1 MLGRCSV
8 RRYCEACFEKQL
20 KIEALTDEITRLK
33 AKLKYLERKEQE
45 GYFGSSTPSSK
56 VPLKANAPAENQRKQ
71 GGLKKGHPGHG
82 RQGFDES
89 QADHIVQLDS
99 EIGNRCPQCGGP
111 LEHRGTESR
120 SVIDMAPL
128 QAQKTLYIVPKQYCP
143 HCRRAFQPHPPGVL
157 PKTLFGNQLIATAAT
172 MHYLHGVPM
181 GRICEQVGVGLG
193 ALIKIF
199 HRVAK
204 LFSSIPNRLI
214 EQYRQAPVKHADET
228 RWPNDGHQGYVWL
241 FATIKISIFLFRETR
256 SSSVPREVF
265 GKDPLPGTLVV
276 DRYHA
281 YNKAPCLL
289 QYCYA
294 HLLRNVQ
301 DLEKE
306 FPENQE
312 VRNFVNLLASLLA
325 SAMNLRSLPIPDA
338 QFYERTKE
346 VKSQILKAVHD
357 GAQHLAIRRIQEIFH
372 ENEQRLYRW
381 ADDRQIPADNNLA
394 ERDLRPSV
402 IARKVSFGS
411 QSKAGANT
419 RSILMTVLHTLKK
432 QISDPCSTLKT
443 ALDQLAKNPTL
454 DPFALL
460 FYTNT
465 S

>member
-1 MLGRCSV
+1 MRT
-8 RRYCEACFEKQL
+8 YCEGCFEKQR
-20 KIEALTDEITRLK
+20 KIDALTEENKQLK
-33 AKLKYLERKEQE
+33 TKLKYLERKEQE

-56 VPLKANAPAENQRKQ
+56 VPFKANAPAENHRKQ
-71 GGLKKGHPGHG
+71 GGAKKGHPGHG

-89 QADHIVQLDS
+89 EADHIVQLES
-99 EIGNRCPQCGGP
+99 EVGDRCPQCGDP
-111 LEHRGTESR
+111 LEHRGTERR

-128 QAQKTLYIVPKQYCP
+128 QAEKTLYIVPKQYCP
-143 HCRRAFQPHPPGVL
+143 RCCRAFQPHPPGVL
-157 PKTLFGNQLIATAAT
+157 PKTLFGNQLVATAAT

-181 GRICEQVGVGLG
+181 GRICEQVGVDLG
-193 ALIKIF
+193 TLIKIF

-204 LFSSIPNRLI
+204 LFSSIPIRLI
-214 EQYRQAPVKHADET
+214 EQYRKAPVKHADET
-228 RWPNDGHQGYVWL
+228 GWPNDGHHGYVWL
-241 FATIKISIFLFRETR
+241 FATIKISIFLFRQTR
-256 SSSVPREVF
+256 SSSVPQEVF

-281 YNKAPCLL
+281 YNKAPCFL

-294 HLLRNVQ
+294 HLLRNVE
-301 DLEKE
+301 DMEKE
-306 FPENQE
+306 FPDSPE
-312 VRNFVNLLASLLA
+312 VKNFVGTFASLLA
-325 SAMNLRSLPIPDA
+325 SAMNLRSLPITDA
-338 QFYERTKE
+338 QFYEKAKE

-357 GAQHLAIRRIQEIFH
+357 SAQHLAIRRIQEIFH
-372 ENEQRLYRW
+372 DNEQRLYRW

-394 ERDLRPSV
+394 ERDLRPTV

-411 QSKAGANT
+411 QSEAGANT

-432 QISDPCSTLKT
+432 QNSDPCTTLKT

-460 FYTNT
+460 FPTDT

>member
-89 QADHIVQLDS
+89 EADHIVQLES

-312 VRNFVNLLASLLA
+312 VRNFVNILAALLA
-325 SAMNLRSLPIPDA
+325 SAMNLRPLPISDA
-338 QFYERTKE
+338 QFYKRAKA
-346 VKSQILKAVHD
+346 VKSQIQKAVYAA
-357 GAQHLAIRRIQEIFH
+357 AQHLAIRRIQEIFH

-432 QISDPCSTLKT
+432 QNSDPCSTLKT

-454 DPFALL
+454 EPFALL

>member
-1 MLGRCSV
+1 MRT
-8 RRYCEACFEKQL
+8 YCEGCFEKQR
-20 KIEALTDEITRLK
+20 KIDALTEENKQLK

-56 VPLKANAPAENQRKQ
+56 VPFKANAPAENQRKQ

-89 QADHIVQLDS
+89 EADHIVQLDS

-111 LEHRGTESR
+111 LEHRGTERR

-128 QAQKTLYIVPKQYCP
+128 QACKTLYIVTKQYCP

-204 LFSSIPNRLI
+204 LFSSIPSRLI

-228 RWPNDGHQGYVWL
+228 GWPNDGHHGYVWL

-294 HLLRNVQ
+294 HLLRNVE
-301 DLEKE
+301 DMEKE

-312 VRNFVNLLASLLA
+312 VRNFVNILAALLA

-338 QFYERTKE
+338 QFYKRAKG
-346 VKSQILKAVHD
+346 VKSQILKAVH
-357 GAQHLAIRRIQEIFH
+357 GAAQHLAIRRIQEIFH

-432 QISDPCSTLKT
+432 QNSNPCSTLKT

-460 FYTNT
+460 FPTDT